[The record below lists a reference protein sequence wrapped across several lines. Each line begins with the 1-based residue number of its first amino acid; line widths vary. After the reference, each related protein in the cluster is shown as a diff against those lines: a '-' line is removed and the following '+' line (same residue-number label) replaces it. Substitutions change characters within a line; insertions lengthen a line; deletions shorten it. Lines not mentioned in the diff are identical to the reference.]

1 MPQRPYRGE
10 HHHDWN
16 CPHPLEPAIQG
27 AMGMFDTIHLEAPLR
42 CPVCGAEQQS
52 LQTHAFEDVMA
63 HLRIGSRVGGSV
75 LSGIVSD
82 TMWCSAC
89 YEAKQSSSSPV
100 YLVIWHSVLA
110 GVEQDLARA
119 EARLASVDR
128 LDLIGWLDQAQREE
142 QRWKR
147 RFYGLLSD
155 VTRWHE
161 HLDRQNHPEPPRE
174 GETAEQTARREAW
187 RGLWSLADEILNA
200 ADPLAAI
207 IEKNKPDPGDQDE
220 W

>member
-1 MPQRPYRGE
+1 
-10 HHHDWN
+10 
-16 CPHPLEPAIQG
+16 
-27 AMGMFDTIHLEAPLR
+27 MGMFDTIHLEAPLR
-42 CPVCGAEQQS
+42 CPVCGAEQHS

-75 LSGIVSD
+75 LSGIISD
-82 TMWCSAC
+82 TIWCSPC
-89 YEAKQSSSSPV
+89 HEAKRLASSPI

-142 QRWKR
+142 DKWKR
-147 RFYGLLSD
+147 RFYGLHSD

-161 HLDRQNHPEPPRE
+161 HLDRQTNPEPPRE
-174 GETAEQTARREAW
+174 GEKAEQAARREAW
-187 RGLWSLADEILNA
+187 RGIWRLPDEILNA

-207 IEKNKPDPGDQDE
+207 LEKNKPDNDE
-220 W
+220 HDGW

>member
-1 MPQRPYRGE
+1 
-10 HHHDWN
+10 
-16 CPHPLEPAIQG
+16 
-27 AMGMFDTIHLEAPLR
+27 MGMFDTIHLEAPLR
-42 CPVCGAEQQS
+42 CPVCGAEQHS

-75 LSGIVSD
+75 LSGIMSE
-82 TMWCSAC
+82 TLWCSPCHKANRPG
-89 YEAKQSSSSPV
+89 SSPV

-128 LDLIGWLDQAQREE
+128 LDLIGWLDQAQQEE
-142 QRWKR
+142 RKWKR
-147 RFYGLLSD
+147 KFFGLRSD

-161 HLDRQNHPEPPRE
+161 HLDRQANPEPPRE
-174 GETAEQTARREAW
+174 GETAEQAARREAW
-187 RGLWSLADEILNA
+187 RGIWRLPDEILNA

-207 IEKNKPDPGDQDE
+207 LEKNKAENDE
-220 W
+220 DDGW